1 MISFWIQ
8 DANECWT
15 QMIRMLQQKL
25 PAVKKATT
33 EETPAATSTPASL
46 IDQYFGEN
54 AATLF
59 YPKTLIKAN

>member
-1 MISFWIQ
+1 
-8 DANECWT
+8 
-15 QMIRMLQQKL
+15 MIRMLQQKL